1 MSRAGGRLRSRR
13 TVACSARD
21 SISPRFCVIYF
32 GSRLSALAIGNGL
45 GLPSAV
51 GRACKRVNPIRN
63 HTLLPLHPIP
73 SGSFRTIGYLP
84 LLLAGKSYSNHRVA
98 QAPQLGAVP
107 GNSTPHG
114 R

>member
-1 MSRAGGRLRSRR
+1 VSRAGGRLRSRR

-51 GRACKRVNPIRN
+51 GRACKRVNPIRKQ
-63 HTLLPLHPIP
+63 HSFLSTRSPLVP
-73 SGSFRTIGYLP
+73 S
-84 LLLAGKSYSNHRVA
+84 
-98 QAPQLGAVP
+98 VP
-107 GNSTPHG
+107 
-114 R
+114 